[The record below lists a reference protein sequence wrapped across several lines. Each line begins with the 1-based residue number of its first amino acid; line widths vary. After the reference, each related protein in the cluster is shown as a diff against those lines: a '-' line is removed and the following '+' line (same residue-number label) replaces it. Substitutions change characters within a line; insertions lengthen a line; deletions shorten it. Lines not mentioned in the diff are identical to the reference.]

1 MNKSWN
7 KSLNNINNR
16 IRLQILELKFKKVNY
31 NLIEEKQPFIK

>member
-16 IRLQILELKFKKVNY
+16 IRLQKLEVTFKKVNTTS
-31 NLIEEKQPFIK
+31 